1 VDVNNLNRLTSLLEL
16 VDGLERDLG
25 LSDLSDQEKR
35 VFLALWSVAGQS
47 GRAKVGDFMRDERL
61 SDVSRT
67 SFFRHLSKLCE
78 RGRVKRIDEIEGHP
92 TYEVVM

>member
-1 VDVNNLNRLTSLLEL
+1 MDVNNLNRLTSLLEL

-35 VFLALWSVAGQS
+35 VYVALWSEAGHC
-47 GRAKVGDFMRDERL
+47 GRAKVGDFIGDKRL

-67 SFFRHLSKLCE
+67 SFFRHLSKLCD

-92 TYEVVM
+92 TYQVVI